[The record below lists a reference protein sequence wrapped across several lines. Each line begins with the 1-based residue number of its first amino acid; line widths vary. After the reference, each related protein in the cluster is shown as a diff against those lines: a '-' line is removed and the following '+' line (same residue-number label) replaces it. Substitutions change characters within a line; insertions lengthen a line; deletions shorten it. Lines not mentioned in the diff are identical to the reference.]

1 MYFVGG
7 VLGDESEEPLLDRT
21 EDGTAVSPL
30 STEVSKLSTKPP
42 RKKFKKGECL
52 QVYVI
57 WVMLSEPHINSTA
70 QGECDQYMFVNP
82 SLVTPCPTLV
92 IQYYLIDDELCLA
105 LAFFGALLL
114 WYTAFMVIGSS
125 CRVLPV

>member
-1 MYFVGG
+1 MTTGLTEVSRISKSIHVVHWVHNITVDLWYMYFIGG
-7 VLGDESEEPLLDRT
+7 VLGDEGEEPLLDRT

-57 WVMLSEPHINSTA
+57 WVILSEPHINSTA
-70 QGECDQYMFVNP
+70 QGECDQYVCQSFL
-82 SLVTPCPTLV
+82 SYTPPNVGYSIL
-92 IQYYLIDDELCLA
+92 
-105 LAFFGALLL
+105 
-114 WYTAFMVIGSS
+114 SN
-125 CRVLPV
+125 R